1 MENEREI
8 KNAILIEKWKNH
20 DHMVQKMIEIVKK
33 YGLDSA
39 NKTERL
45 ERKMGVEGT
54 REERTV
60 RGNHY
65 EAVYGDCV
73 EETRAMESNS
83 IDLIHTSIPFGNHY
97 EYSANYNDFG
107 HNQNTERFFEQM
119 DFLTP
124 ELLRVL
130 KPGRVAAIHVK
141 DRVLFGNATGT
152 GMPTIE
158 PFHADCIEHYMSHGF
173 SILA

>member
-1 MENEREI
+1 
-8 KNAILIEKWKNH
+8 
-20 DHMVQKMIEIVKK
+20 MIEIVKK
-33 YGLDSA
+33 YGLNSA
-39 NKTERL
+39 NKAQRL
-45 ERKMGVEGT
+45 ERKMGVEGS

-107 HNQNTERFFEQM
+107 HNQNTERF
-119 DFLTP
+119 LS
-124 ELLRVL
+124 RCV
-130 KPGRVAAIHVK
+130 I
-141 DRVLFGNATGT
+141 
-152 GMPTIE
+152 
-158 PFHADCIEHYMSHGF
+158 
-173 SILA
+173 